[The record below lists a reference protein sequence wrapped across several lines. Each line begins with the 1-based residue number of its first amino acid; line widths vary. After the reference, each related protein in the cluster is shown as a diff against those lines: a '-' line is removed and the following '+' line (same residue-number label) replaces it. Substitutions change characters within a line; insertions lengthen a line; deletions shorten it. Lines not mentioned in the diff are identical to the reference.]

1 MNHSLFPETEQN
13 NVVHFPTDYDQI
25 LERINNV
32 NPLQYSKTRNFLNGA
47 VTYLSPY
54 ISRGVVSVKQVMESV
69 LEKGYKPYQI
79 EKFLQELAWR
89 EYFQRVWQSM
99 GNGIWNDIK
108 QPQPD
113 VLHHE
118 MIEAADNAATGIEA
132 IDEQIRQLQRI
143 GYMHNHVRMYTAS
156 MVCNMAKAHWEQPA
170 KWMYY
175 HLLDGDIASN
185 NCSWQWVSGAFSSKK
200 YYFNQENVNKYSFR
214 QQRQTFLDKSYE
226 DLTVMIVP
234 EVLSA
239 TINLSFKTKLPDT
252 PFPII
257 DNDKPTLIYN
267 SYNLDAN
274 WRKEEDTNRIL
285 LLEPSHFSANPVS
298 EKIIQFI
305 IGLSKN
311 IKGIQVYAGE
321 MEDILKPYQNKPL
334 QNSCIISKEHTS
346 FTHYPGTKD
355 SREWMFPEVTGYYN
369 SFFSFWKKC
378 EKYLK

>member
-1 MNHSLFPETEQN
+1 
-13 NVVHFPTDYDQI
+13 
-25 LERINNV
+25 
-32 NPLQYSKTRNFLNGA
+32 
-47 VTYLSPY
+47 
-54 ISRGVVSVKQVMESV
+54 
-69 LEKGYKPYQI
+69 
-79 EKFLQELAWR
+79 
-89 EYFQRVWQSM
+89 
-99 GNGIWNDIK
+99 
-108 QPQPD
+108 
-113 VLHHE
+113 
-118 MIEAADNAATGIEA
+118 
-132 IDEQIRQLQRI
+132 
-143 GYMHNHVRMYTAS
+143 
-156 MVCNMAKAHWEQPA
+156 
-170 KWMYY
+170 
-175 HLLDGDIASN
+175 
-185 NCSWQWVSGAFSSKK
+185 
-200 YYFNQENVNKYSFR
+200 
-214 QQRQTFLDKSYE
+214 
-226 DLTVMIVP
+226 MIVP